1 MDLSYGLFFSPSV
14 EYLSSLRP
22 YNLPKKTAY
31 VFLYAIDPV
40 ELTEAEQR
48 FNKFMSDKV
57 AKPDIKVKIIGQ
69 IKESDEVNTY
79 IQGPYRIQ
87 GERYSADSDETYEDA
102 SEESG
107 QNMMEMTLSD

>member
-22 YNLPKKTAY
+22 YNLPKKTSY
-31 VFLYAIDPV
+31 VFLYAIDPT
-40 ELTEAEQR
+40 EITEAELR
-48 FNKFMSDKV
+48 FNKFMNDQVS
-57 AKPDIKVKIIGQ
+57 KPDFKIKITGQ
-69 IKESDEVNTY
+69 MKEPDETNTY
-79 IQGPYRIQ
+79 IQGPFRPD
-87 GERYSADSDETYEDA
+87 RSSADSEETYEDA